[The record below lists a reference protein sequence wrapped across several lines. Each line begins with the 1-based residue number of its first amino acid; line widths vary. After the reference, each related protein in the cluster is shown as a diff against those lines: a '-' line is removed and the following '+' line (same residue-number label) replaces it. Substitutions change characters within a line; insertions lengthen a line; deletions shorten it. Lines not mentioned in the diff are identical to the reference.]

1 MTLRYAWRSL
11 AKSPGFVAIAVIALG
26 VGLGLSTTMFAVMDA
41 VIRPYQPYRD
51 PETLFGVRVFTGRR
65 NPLRPAELYRF
76 LRDNARSFA
85 AVVPTGGEPLTLRI
99 DGEDE
104 EVWASRVTS
113 RYFAVTGVRVARGR
127 VFVPSD
133 GEDVAIVSDAIWK
146 RLYGKRR
153 ELAGTRLTASGR
165 AYAIVGVMPEG
176 AELGPFANL
185 WLPLDASVESSALAP
200 VATTARLR
208 PGVTR
213 EQANEELK
221 RLADILTARFGM
233 QDAPFGFEL
242 SPRVVQ
248 AESLKDIHKAM
259 IGAALLVLLIACVNL
274 AHLMMARGI
283 AKKKELALRM
293 ALGASRAAV
302 VRQMFLECVLITA
315 AGIAL
320 GAVITL
326 WGSDL
331 LQHRMP
337 REVAW
342 VGMVRP
348 QLSWRAFA
356 MGAGAAVASII
367 AFGLLPA
374 LRVALAVDVNDPLK
388 DDAGTTTGR
397 HRHRY
402 SALVISEVGLA
413 LVLIMAAGLLLRTVI
428 KLAAEKMNFETRTL
442 YTVWIQQQYRQD
454 STGRWRADTVGA
466 AQRRNAL
473 FATARSSDQV
483 ADIAFAGWYGLRGGG
498 LTAELTDTT
507 RLVYAMEYKS
517 VTPNYVTVLGLP
529 ILRGRNFLPGDAAGR
544 GVAIIDPVAAQAL
557 YRNEDPVGKMVKL
570 GGPATDA
577 PWVPIVGVMRSPSVL
592 VSNDRMAPPPIVLV
606 ARSDTGMRGQM
617 LIRMKSTDPRA
628 PAALQARLRGATGT
642 RVRVDPFDYQRQ
654 AELVS
659 RWFLAKFFVGMG
671 VVALAL
677 AAMGIYGVLAYA
689 VSRRMREFA
698 VRVALGAQA
707 AQLRRMVLLD
717 GAVMLLGGIGAGAF
731 VALAASR
738 YLDAVLISVLPS
750 DVVALVLSEGVLIVV
765 GLLAALA
772 PARRAARANPMDIL
786 RSV

>member
-1 MTLRYAWRSL
+1 VTLRYAWRSL
-11 AKSPGFVAIAVIALG
+11 AKSKGFVAIAVVALG
-26 VGLGLSTTMFAVMDA
+26 AGLGLSTTMFAVMDA
-41 VIRPYQPYRD
+41 VLHPYQPYRD
-51 PETLFGVRVFTGRR
+51 PETLFGVRTFTGRR
-65 NPLRPAELYRF
+65 NPLRQAEMYRW
-76 LRDNARSFA
+76 LRDNVRSFA
-85 AVVPTGGEPLTLRI
+85 AVVPISGSEVTLRV

-104 EVWASRVTS
+104 GAWASRVTP

-127 VFVPSD
+127 VFTASD
-133 GEDVAIVSDAIWK
+133 GGDVAIVSSALWK

-153 ELAGTRLTASGR
+153 DLSGARLTTSDR

-176 AELGPFANL
+176 ADLGRFPNV
-185 WLPLDASVESSALAP
+185 WLPLDSTVETSGLLP

-208 PGVTR
+208 AGVTR
-213 EQANEELK
+213 EQAHDELK
-221 RLADILTARFGM
+221 RLADLLTGRFGM
-233 QDAPFGFEL
+233 QEAPFGFEL
-242 SPRVVQ
+242 LPRVIQ
-248 AESLKDIHKAM
+248 AEETKDIHKAM

-274 AHLMMARGI
+274 AHLMLARGI

-326 WGSDL
+326 WGADL

-337 REVAW
+337 REVTW

-348 QLSWRAFA
+348 QLSWRVFA
-356 MGAGAAVASII
+356 LGAGAAVASIVV
-367 AFGLLPA
+367 FGLLPA
-374 LRVALAVDVNDPLK
+374 VRVALAVDVNDPLK

-442 YTVWIQQQYRQD
+442 YTAWIQQQYKQD

-466 AQRRNAL
+466 ARRRNAL
-473 FATARSSDQV
+473 FETARNSDQV

-507 RLVYAMEYKS
+507 RLVYAMSYKS

-544 GVAIIDPVAAQAL
+544 GVAIIDPIAAQAL
-557 YRNEDPVGKMVKL
+557 YRNEDPVGKMLKL

-577 PWVPIVGVMRSPSVL
+577 PWVPIVGVMRSPSAL
-592 VSNDRMAPPPIVLV
+592 VSNNRMAPPPTVLV
-606 ARSDTGMRGQM
+606 ARSDTGLRGEM

-628 PAALQARLRGATGT
+628 PAVLQTRMREATGSS
-642 RVRVDPFDYQRQ
+642 VRVMPYDYDRQ

-659 RWFLAKFFVGMG
+659 RWFLAQLFVGMG

-698 VRVALGAQA
+698 VRIALGAQPR
-707 AQLRRMVLLD
+707 QLTRMVLHD

-731 VALAASR
+731 AALAASR
-738 YLDAVLISVLPS
+738 YLDAVLIAVMPS
-750 DVVALVLSEGVLIVV
+750 DVVALVLSETVLVGV
-765 GLLAALA
+765 GLAAALA
-772 PARRAARANPMDIL
+772 PARRAARANPLDII
-786 RSV
+786 RAV